1 MMSCQP
7 YIDSSG
13 QPKNVRIS
21 WGVFVAFMT
30 CSLGQSFGGG
40 CFNGAVDWFLIPRA
54 FQYF

>member
-21 WGVFVAFMT
+21 WGVFVAFMA
-30 CSLGQSFGGG
+30 CSLGQLVGGG
-40 CFNGAVDWFLIPRA
+40 RFNGAVDWFLIPRT